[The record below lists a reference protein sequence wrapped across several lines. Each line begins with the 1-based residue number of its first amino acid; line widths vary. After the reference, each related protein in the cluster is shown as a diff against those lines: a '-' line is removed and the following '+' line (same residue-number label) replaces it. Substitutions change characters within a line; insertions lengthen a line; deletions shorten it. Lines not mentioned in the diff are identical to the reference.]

1 MSPIDEK
8 RLENYDKMYR
18 SIKLGLEDASKR
30 MDQLKQQ
37 GKQRSVTYKQLMT
50 QKLTY
55 KNILELYKL
64 YDLDLQD

>member
-1 MSPIDEK
+1 MSPTDEK